1 MGEIGCLITS
11 ISILIDKSGTNIAIE
26 PFNPRIFLNA
36 LNKNNGF
43 VSEGNLQYA
52 AVNIAVPDF
61 EYVDRIMLKGKTKEE
76 KYKIISSY
84 HNKGYYLAVEVKG
97 DTGQHW
103 VAVMDTSN
111 NQVGI
116 VDPSSNAT
124 EMWIKY
130 DYKDTS
136 QFVYFRIK

>member
-1 MGEIGCLITS
+1 MLI
-11 ISILIDKSGTNIAIE
+11 I
-26 PFNPRIFLNA
+26 
-36 LNKNNGF
+36 
-43 VSEGNLQYA
+43 
-52 AVNIAVPDF
+52 
-61 EYVDRIMLKGKTKEE
+61 
-76 KYKIISSY
+76 
-84 HNKGYYLAVEVKG
+84 KGYYLAVEVKG